1 MDEPRLGVFPLA
13 ELRLLGH
20 SRYAIADAISSGRPE
35 RVRRGWY
42 AEPAADAHAK
52 LAVHVGGVLT
62 SASAARHYSM
72 WTPLDSRLHVLVP
85 RNASRLRPLP
95 PTAGNVLCLHWAA
108 GSTKATAVAAPLQVV
123 KDAIQC
129 LSFDAAV
136 AMADSALNRHL
147 FELQDL
153 RTISARI
160 AEWADPA
167 SQSGTESRC
176 RILLRRKGVRA
187 RTQVWIDGVGFVDLV
202 VGQRLVIECDSATF
216 HDGYQSTRDYDRD
229 MALVAQGYI
238 VLRLKYS
245 HVMFEWDR
253 VEALI
258 LSIVRARR
266 HLWRAG
272 GAAGTV
278 YSL

>member
-1 MDEPRLGVFPLA
+1 MSTFIGQLVGFAVIILLVWRYVVPPVRKMMADQQSTVRRQLA
-13 ELRLLGH
+13 ESAAAADRLAEA
-20 SRYAIADAISSGRPE
+20 SRAHTKAKEDASAEAQRLTEEARADAKRIGAAAVSG
-35 RVRRGWY
+35 
-42 AEPAADAHAK
+42 D
-52 LAVHVGGVLT
+52 
-62 SASAARHYSM
+62 
-72 WTPLDSRLHVLVP
+72 
-85 RNASRLRPLP
+85 
-95 PTAGNVLCLHWAA
+95 
-108 GSTKATAVAAPLQVV
+108 
-123 KDAIQC
+123 
-129 LSFDAAV
+129 FDAAV
-136 AMADSALNRHL
+136 AMADSALNKHL